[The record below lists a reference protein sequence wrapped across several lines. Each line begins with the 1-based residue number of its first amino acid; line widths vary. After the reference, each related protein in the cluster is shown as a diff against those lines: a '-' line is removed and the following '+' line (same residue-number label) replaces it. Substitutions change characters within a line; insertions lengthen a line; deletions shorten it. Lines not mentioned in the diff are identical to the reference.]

1 MPLLWQHFGMTG
13 TSTIS
18 TECVTEK
25 KKNRLFSAENETL
38 TRKTVLQIKLRYVH
52 RGMTTNK
59 KNKYIRGKINGGW
72 KKTTPRGG
80 DGFQGEN
87 KLKCIHIPKQKKTC
101 NHVIMGMGINNKKN
115 KKTGYNQ
122 AIKYGIR

>member
-1 MPLLWQHFGMTG
+1 MTG

-52 RGMTTNK
+52 RGVTTNK

-87 KLKCIHIPKQKKTC
+87 KLKCIHIPKQKKLATMLLWAWAL
-101 NHVIMGMGINNKKN
+101 IIKKI
-115 KKTGYNQ
+115 KKQDTTKQ
-122 AIKYGIR
+122 